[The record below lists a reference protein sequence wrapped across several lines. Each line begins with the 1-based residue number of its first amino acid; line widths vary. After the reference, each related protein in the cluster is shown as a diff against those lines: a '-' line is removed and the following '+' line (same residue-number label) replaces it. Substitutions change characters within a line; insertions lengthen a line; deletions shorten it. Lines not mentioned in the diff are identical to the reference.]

1 MMKTKTKPL
10 NNSKK
15 QITKILGLGKIDFHF
30 FLELQD
36 SDESDLDLTIEN
48 IDSLEKLK
56 FLSEKPEYW
65 DKISMTSNSPLINTF
80 LYINRVSK
88 HKTFIE
94 FASLAPI
101 SYSDEEMFL
110 KPIITY
116 VSEHNFLFIN
126 ENDIVP
132 FYKTVINFSVK
143 KGTQVMSTFNLCQ
156 NDNINSS
163 VNHNNSVSKE
173 KNVNEEDTIYD
184 KLVCDY
190 SQFNYLFLDLNE
202 FVDMNAFNVGFS
214 DVLNL
219 LSTIDKYNKDINFYI
234 LFSSILSNQNLFNID
249 SLNQLSEIL
258 SYADCV
264 MFDRKEAMAYYNIQH
279 QLNNNTSTSSF
290 FSGHG
295 GAKSKSQ
302 FKTIVEKN
310 FLSGSYRRKWYKR
323 NSRIDRLGIFLD
335 DLNTITLVQGVK
347 DCPEDCLSQEYR
359 INIIP
364 KCNNANKKLVEE
376 YKRQYELNKPF
387 LNSVFLGGFL
397 SKIIN
402 NGGYEYSLFIANE
415 ITKRCMDL
423 FKLELEFPLNNEFY
437 YVSTKKS
444 YLLNNYEKKQKQEKG
459 FVLDCTNVV
468 NSKLNEYNPLFDNN
482 LSSFFNS
489 EVVRKH
495 LNNQGFI
502 NTRGFLL
509 LDTKHKKNSL
519 LIDKSAD
526 KVLKRD
532 KNIMIAVKENSNK
545 MNQENL
551 ERMLHY
557 KSKALNDPSITQLE
571 MLAHT
576 LNYSPLKNKQLPIYS
591 DTNYYKPQGK
601 MKLQP
606 LTKEYNKTS
615 QNMSYKQT
623 EINEGKAI

>member
-1 MMKTKTKPL
+1 MRAKKQSI
-10 NNSKK
+10 NNNKK
-15 QITKILGLGKIDFHF
+15 QITKVLGIGKIDFHF
-30 FLELQD
+30 FLELQEQ
-36 SDESDLDLTIEN
+36 DETDLDLTIESL
-48 IDSLEKLK
+48 DSLEKLK
-56 FLSEKPEYW
+56 FLVDKPEYW

-110 KPIITY
+110 KSIITY

-143 KGTQVMSTFNLCQ
+143 KGTQVVNTFNLCQ

-163 VNHNNSVSKE
+163 VHNNSISKD
-173 KNVNEEDTIYD
+173 KNNEEDTIYD

-214 DVLNL
+214 DVMTL
-219 LSTIDKYNKDINFYI
+219 LSTIDKNNRDISFVI
-234 LFSSILSNQNLFNID
+234 MFSSILSNQNLFNID
-249 SLNQLSEIL
+249 SLNQLSDIL

-264 MFDRKEAMAYYNIQH
+264 IFDKKEAMAYYNIQH
-279 QLNNNTSTSSF
+279 QLSNNTSSGSF
-290 FSGHG
+290 FNGHG

-302 FKTIVEKN
+302 FKMIVEKT
-310 FLSGSYRRKWYKR
+310 FLSGTYKRKSYKR
-323 NSRIDRLGIFLD
+323 NRFDRLGIFLD
-335 DLNTITLVQGVK
+335 DINSVTLVEGFK
-347 DCPEDCLSQEYR
+347 DAPEYSTSQEYK

-364 KCNNANKKLVEE
+364 KSNNANKRLVEE
-376 YKRQYELNKPF
+376 YKRQYELNRQF
-387 LNSVFLGGFL
+387 LNSVFLGGFI
-397 SKIIN
+397 SKLVN

-415 ITKRCMDL
+415 ITKRCLDL
-423 FKLELEFPLNNEFY
+423 FKLELEFPLDNEFY

-444 YLLNNYEKKQKQEKG
+444 YFLNTLEKKQKQEKG
-459 FVLDCTNVV
+459 FVLDCTNVL

-489 EVVRKH
+489 NVVRKH

-509 LDTKHKKNSL
+509 LDTKHKKSSL
-519 LIDKSAD
+519 LLDKSPD
-526 KVLKRD
+526 KSLRRD
-532 KNIMIAVKENSNK
+532 KNIMIAVKENSSK

-571 MLAHT
+571 MLAST
-576 LNYSPLKNKQLPIYS
+576 LNYSPLKNKQLPSYS
-591 DTNYYKPQGK
+591 DSSYFYKPSTYMGK

-606 LTKEYNKTS
+606 INKDYNKTS
-615 QNMSYKQT
+615 QNMSYKQS
-623 EINEGKAI
+623 EVNEGK